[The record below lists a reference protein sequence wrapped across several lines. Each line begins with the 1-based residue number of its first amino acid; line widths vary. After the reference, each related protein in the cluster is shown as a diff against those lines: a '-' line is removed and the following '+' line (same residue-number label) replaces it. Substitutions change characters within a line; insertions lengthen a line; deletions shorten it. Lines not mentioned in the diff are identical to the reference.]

1 MVGYFRIEIDGKVLT
16 DVELFKHFKEN
27 ITERNV
33 KKKVHQDD
41 KERNFNQRL
50 ADMRYRKR

>member
-1 MVGYFRIEIDGKVLT
+1 MIGYFRIEIDGKVLT
-16 DVELFKHFKEN
+16 DVKLFKHFKEN